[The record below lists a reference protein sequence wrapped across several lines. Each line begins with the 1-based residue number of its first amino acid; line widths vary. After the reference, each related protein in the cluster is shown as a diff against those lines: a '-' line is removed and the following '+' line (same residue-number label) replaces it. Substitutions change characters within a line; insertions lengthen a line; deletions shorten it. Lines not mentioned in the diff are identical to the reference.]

1 MLDLPKVAITG
12 AVASGKSAACK
23 ILEKWGACCV
33 SSDDV
38 AHRLISQG
46 GSCAQR
52 VVDLLGPAVLE
63 GGRVDRKRVASIVF
77 QDREKLL
84 SLEEIVHPCLFREI
98 EKEYGVIRR
107 SRGPFLAFVVE
118 LPLVQEVKREGWFDL
133 VVAIVCEENLAR
145 ERFIKRGFSEED
157 FERRMD
163 RHWKG
168 EDKSAQAGFTI
179 VNNGSLEDLERNVK
193 KLLACL

>member
-1 MLDLPKVAITG
+1 VLNLPKVAITG
-12 AVASGKSAACK
+12 AVASGKSTVCK

-46 GSCAQR
+46 GSCAQK

-63 GGRVDRKRVASIVF
+63 GDEVDRKRVASIVF

-98 EKEYGVIRR
+98 EKEYEVVRR
-107 SRGPFLAFVVE
+107 SCEPFLAFVVE
-118 LPLVQEVKREGWFDL
+118 LPLVQEVGREGWFDL
-133 VVAIVCEENLAR
+133 VVAVACEENLAR
-145 ERFIKRGFSEED
+145 ERFVKRGLSEED

-163 RHWKG
+163 RHWKV
-168 EDKSAQAGFTI
+168 EDKGAQANFTI
-179 VNNGSLEDLERNVK
+179 VNNGSLEDLEGNVK
-193 KLLACL
+193 EFLACL